1 MKPTPEEKNC
11 DNCSKCENIGD
22 GCYACVAG
30 DPIIV
35 KENDL
40 PGRNYNACGGMRWE
54 AK

>member
-22 GCYACVAG
+22 GCYAYVAS

-35 KENDL
+35 KENDCL
-40 PGRNYNACGGMRWE
+40 AETTMPVA
-54 AK
+54 A